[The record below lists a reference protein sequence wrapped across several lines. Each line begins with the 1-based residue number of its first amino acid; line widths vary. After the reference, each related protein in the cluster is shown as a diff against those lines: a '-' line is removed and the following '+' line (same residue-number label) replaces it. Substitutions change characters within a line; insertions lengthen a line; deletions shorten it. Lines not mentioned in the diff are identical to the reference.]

1 MDFPCWDP
9 VLFDIPGLPID
20 IRWYGLMYVVGF
32 VCGQWILVRLARDRF
47 WPVTMQQAADLVV
60 YLVLGVMLGGR
71 IGYALFYDQG
81 LVDPLKILKVWE
93 GGLSFHGGLAGVAIA
108 SWLFA
113 RKVKA
118 PWTKVVDA
126 CALAVTPGVF
136 AVRFA
141 NFING
146 ELYGRVTQKGVFWAM
161 QFPTD
166 PRAQDLM
173 RISDAWTMRDR
184 ELCIQ
189 YAFRRVPW
197 EDIEGKLSTVDAA
210 GRPIDWERVKPFLDW
225 EAIRDQVPFRHPS
238 QLYEGIGEGLV
249 LGIVIF
255 LVWWF
260 TRRHPLRRGWY
271 AALFLFG
278 YSAVRITLE
287 YVRQPD
293 PQFGPI
299 GNVFMDLTMGQ
310 SLSTLMLV
318 GGVAILVL
326 SRRRDPPIAP
336 QDGGGAAS
344 A

>member
-1 MDFPCWDP
+1 
-9 VLFDIPGLPID
+9 
-20 IRWYGLMYVVGF
+20 
-32 VCGQWILVRLARDRF
+32 
-47 WPVTMQQAADLVV
+47 
-60 YLVLGVMLGGR
+60 
-71 IGYALFYDQG
+71 
-81 LVDPLKILKVWE
+81 
-93 GGLSFHGGLAGVAIA
+93 
-108 SWLFA
+108 
-113 RKVKA
+113 
-118 PWTKVVDA
+118 
-126 CALAVTPGVF
+126 
-136 AVRFA
+136 
-141 NFING
+141 
-146 ELYGRVTQKGVFWAM
+146 
-161 QFPTD
+161 
-166 PRAQDLM
+166 
-173 RISDAWTMRDR
+173 
-184 ELCIQ
+184 
-189 YAFRRVPW
+189 
-197 EDIEGKLSTVDAA
+197 
-210 GRPIDWERVKPFLDW
+210 VKPFLDW

-255 LVWWF
+255 VVWWF

-336 QDGGGAAS
+336 ADGGGAAS

>member
-32 VCGQWILVRLARDRF
+32 VCGQWILVRLAKERF
-47 WPVTMQQAADLVV
+47 WPVTAQQAADLVV
-60 YLVLGVMLGGR
+60 YLVIGVMLGGR
-71 IGYALFYDQG
+71 FGYALFYDQG
-81 LVDPLKILKVWE
+81 LVDPIKILKVWE

-108 SWLFA
+108 SWLYA

-118 PWTKVVDA
+118 PWTKIADA

-146 ELYGRVTQKGVFWAM
+146 ELYGRVTQNGVGWAM

-173 RISDAWTMRDR
+173 RLSDAWTMRDR

-189 YAFRRVPW
+189 YAFRRASW
-197 EDIEGKLSTVDAA
+197 EDIEGKLSASDVE
-210 GRPIDWERVKPFLDW
+210 GRPIDWERVRPSLDW

-249 LGIVIF
+249 LGVLLF
-255 LVWWF
+255 VVWRL
-260 TRRHPLRRGWY
+260 TRRHALPSGWY
-271 AALFLFG
+271 AAIFLFG
-278 YSAVRITLE
+278 YSAVRFALE

-293 PQFGPI
+293 AQFGPT
-299 GNVFMDLTMGQ
+299 GDVLLGMTMGQ
-310 SLSTLMLV
+310 TLSTLMVV
-318 GGVAILVL
+318 GGLLILML
-326 SRRRDPPIAP
+326 SRRRCLLPPPGA
-336 QDGGGAAS
+336 GGAS
-344 A
+344 LSR

>member
-32 VCGQWILVRLARDRF
+32 VCGQWILVKLAKERF
-47 WPVTMQQAADLVV
+47 WPVTAQQAADLVV

-71 IGYALFYDQG
+71 VGYALFYDQG
-81 LVDPLKILKVWE
+81 LVDPIKILKVWE
-93 GGLSFHGGLAGVAIA
+93 GGLSFHGGLAGVGIA
-108 SWLFA
+108 SWLYA

-118 PWTKVVDA
+118 PWTKIVDA

-136 AVRFA
+136 AVRIA

-146 ELYGRVTQKGVFWAM
+146 ELYGRVTQKGVGWAM

-173 RISDAWTMRDR
+173 HLSDAWTMRDR

-189 YAFRRVPW
+189 YAFRRVSW
-197 EDIEGKLSTVDAA
+197 EDVEGKLSTVDAG
-210 GRPIDWERVKPFLDW
+210 GRPIDWERIKPFLDW

-249 LGIVIF
+249 LGLVIF
-255 LVWWF
+255 AVYWV
-260 TRRHPLRRGWY
+260 TRRRPLPYGWY

-278 YSAVRITLE
+278 YSAARISIEL
-287 YVRQPD
+287 VRQPD
-293 PQFGPI
+293 PQFGPT
-299 GNVFMDLTMGQ
+299 GNVFLDLMTMGQ
-310 SLSTLMLV
+310 TLSTLMVV
-318 GGVAILVL
+318 GGVLILVL
-326 SRRRDPPIAP
+326 SRRRDPAP
-336 QDGGGAAS
+336 GAGGPAAG
-344 A
+344 